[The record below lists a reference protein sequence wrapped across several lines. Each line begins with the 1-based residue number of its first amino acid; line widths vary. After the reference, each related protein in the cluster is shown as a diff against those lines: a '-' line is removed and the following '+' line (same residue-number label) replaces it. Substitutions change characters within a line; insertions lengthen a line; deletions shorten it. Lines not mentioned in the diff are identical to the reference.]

1 MIELILGE
9 LDEAERYFNTC
20 LEDEKLSPNAYYQLA
35 KICMLRGD
43 KETASQYLNLAIELD
58 NKLYTKAMEEN
69 IFIPIK
75 GYINYPFMDKED
87 YLDEEMDE
95 VISKEEHIMNH
106 LEDTYKLVG
115 KLNYREMGT
124 KYNIKENI
132 EEIQREQE

>member
-1 MIELILGE
+1 ME
-9 LDEAERYFNTC
+9 
-20 LEDEKLSPNAYYQLA
+20 S
-35 KICMLRGD
+35 KIIIFESGKDIGIMSAAP
-43 KETASQYLNLAIELD
+43 KFY
-58 NKLYTKAMEEN
+58 EEN
-69 IFIPIK
+69 IPEEERKELFHQNRIK
-75 GYINYPFMDKED
+75 LGNKYNFDGNKIFHANQKSVTNKLNYPDGHYILLNDKFMDKED